1 MVTPPQIWDARMRSW
16 AWALGMLA
24 SITALLA
31 TTASTEL
38 WIPFVSSGSGK
49 TAPVH
54 QPHVARERAELDREA
69 RVKSEHEHKL
79 RGTFG
84 SGVVVPADD
93 PAPPPPPPP
102 PADAEEE
109 TAADYDIEKVEIPP
123 LASEDAAPS
132 SSKVEPLI
140 GDDANA
146 TEIDDERR
154 ARSETN
160 TSSRSMLYTW
170 GIGGARVGRPSDPS
184 PTPPGRAEG
193 TPGDPFDGTAGESI
207 DPLTIES
214 AVAAAASG
222 HSALVTDAGALYTA
236 GRNDSAGGGGHG
248 SPPVKDAGQLGRGGR
263 GDAFGRVPTPKDLKD
278 AKIVSCA
285 VGRYHTV
292 ALAADGT
299 VLTFGLNDRGQ
310 LGRGGTYG
318 VAEGDACVCD
328 SGGGCACGGEGEGEE
343 GGGAQIQPYKEGD
356 ACVGG
361 AACRDGVA
369 RAVDLSEFGAA
380 AKAVA
385 VAAGRYATAAVLA
398 SGEVVTWGLN
408 LCGAIGDGDANASDP
423 TAPAPPPPTRESL
436 LRDPRAA
443 AKPRLVRGL
452 DGGSS
457 KAVVVVFGYAHMA
470 ILTDD
475 GELYTCDTGFD
486 GYAGGLGGK
495 YAPNGDKRLGR
506 DAPDEAS
513 ALAPRRVRVG
523 GAQGG
528 AQGGADGGGSKVTAV
543 SLGRC
548 HAAAATTNG
557 EMFAFGCGALGGGD
571 PRGFPVRVPDAPSDV
586 YDVACGEY
594 FTLASTADGGLFGWG
609 DGNSGQLGTGG
620 DGKKDNAAVEINLG
634 VRLGEKVRVVNPVAG
649 YQHAMAIAV
658 PGES

>member
-263 GDAFGRVPTPKDLKD
+263 GDAFGTCTGAEGFEGCEDRLVRRRAVPH
-278 AKIVSCA
+278 
-285 VGRYHTV
+285 GRARRRRDGADV
-292 ALAADGT
+292 RAERPGAARSRRD
-299 VLTFGLNDRGQ
+299 VRRR
-310 LGRGGTYG
+310 GRGR
-318 VAEGDACVCD
+318 VRLRQRRRMRVRRRWE
-328 SGGGCACGGEGEGEE
+328 GGG

-408 LCGAIGDGDANASDP
+408 LCGAAPSAGMRTRPIRRRRRRLPPRANRCSA
-423 TAPAPPPPTRESL
+423 TRAPPPSRGSCGASTVGPRKPSSSSSGTRTWRSSRTTESCT
-436 LRDPRAA
+436 RATPA
-443 AKPRLVRGL
+443 
-452 DGGSS
+452 
-457 KAVVVVFGYAHMA
+457 
-470 ILTDD
+470 
-475 GELYTCDTGFD
+475 FD

-523 GAQGG
+523 GAQG
-528 AQGGADGGGSKVTAV
+528 VP
-543 SLGRC
+543 R
-548 HAAAATTNG
+548 
-557 EMFAFGCGALGGGD
+557 GCRRWGLEGD
-571 PRGFPVRVPDAPSDV
+571 RGFPRPVPRR
-586 YDVACGEY
+586 
-594 FTLASTADGGLFGWG
+594 
-609 DGNSGQLGTGG
+609 GG
-620 DGKKDNAAVEINLG
+620 DDERRD
-634 VRLGEKVRVVNPVAG
+634 VRLRLRRARRW
-649 YQHAMAIAV
+649 
-658 PGES
+658 